1 MSNESKLAAGT
12 IVSFSTNLDTPAFTV
27 IPKITN
33 IGGIGLMSESK
44 ENTTLADTNKT
55 YGAGMQDAP
64 DKSIKGQY
72 IGSDADQKAFR
83 DAAKAN
89 DSMIIRVQFP
99 DKPDAS
105 GTGTTA
111 EFTIKTLRFSPYP
124 SFPFAFSLPNIFI
137 LQVGCFLYIQ
147 YIQQIQ

>member
-12 IVSFSTNLDTPAFTV
+12 IVSFSTDLDTPAFTV

-55 YGAGMQDAP
+55 YGSGMQDAP

-111 EFTIKTLRFSPYP
+111 EFTIKTLGFEMDEPTGEEWLMFTVNAKQNTDVTWTDP
-124 SFPFAFSLPNIFI
+124 VA
-137 LQVGCFLYIQ
+137 GA
-147 YIQQIQ
+147 